1 MAGTDMEAPID
12 PTLRSLLGRIPVAVA
27 LLDEDRDVV
36 FGQDRLLGLVG
47 ADQPPREGFRAPGDL
62 VGCVNALAAEGG
74 CGTSEACALCGA
86 YCAITRSQKHD
97 EVVTRECRIRYRGDS
112 GEDDLDL
119 TVTAAPYETDGHRY
133 TLLTVQDASDE
144 KRRRALERVFFH
156 DLTNIAGGLAGL
168 AAVLRAAQTP
178 EEQQEML
185 DAMEHSA
192 RSLLDEISAQR
203 QLAEA
208 ESGDLRVEAREVA
221 SRALLQEVAETLR
234 FHPVGEGR
242 TIAVAPDAE
251 VFAFEV
257 DPTLLR
263 RVLINIAKNA
273 LEASARGETV
283 TLDCAADAD
292 TAVFRVHNPGV
303 IPAEVQHQLFQRSF
317 STKGTG
323 RGLGTYSVRLL
334 TDRYL
339 GGAVSF
345 TSDERDGTFFA
356 VRVPIV
362 SNPITP
368 V

>member
-1 MAGTDMEAPID
+1 MD

-27 LLDEDRDVV
+27 LLDENRDVV
-36 FGQDRLLGLVG
+36 FGQDRLLSLVG
-47 ADQPPREGFRAPGDL
+47 AERPPREGFHAPGDL

-86 YCAITRSQKHD
+86 YCAIARSQKHD
-97 EVVTRECRIRYRGDS
+97 EVVTRECRIRYRGDA

-119 TVTAAPYETDGHRY
+119 TVTAAPYETDGNRY

-156 DLTNIAGGLAGL
+156 DVTNIAGGLAGL
-168 AAVLRAAQTP
+168 AAVLRAAKTP

-192 RSLLDEISAQR
+192 RSLLDEIAAQR

-208 ESGDLRVEAREVA
+208 ESGDLQAEAREVA
-221 SRALLQEVAETLR
+221 SRSMLQEVAETLR
-234 FHPVGEGR
+234 FHRVGEGR
-242 TIAVAPDAE
+242 TIRVAPEASD
-251 VFAFEV
+251 FACST

-263 RVLINIAKNA
+263 RVLINLAKNA

-283 TLDCAADAD
+283 TLDCTTDAD

-303 IPAEVQHQLFQRSF
+303 IPAEVRHQLFQRSF

-339 GGAVSF
+339 GGTVSF
-345 TSDERDGTFFA
+345 TSDERDGTFFS